1 MKFFKFL
8 FWLPILAIVVLFVT
22 ANSEKMSFSLWP
34 FLPENTKIDIA
45 GPLAI
50 IFFISFGYVV
60 AKIDS
65 WFSYSPIR
73 RALNSQKKQNKQLDR
88 KQKELTQTISG
99 LQENISNLKAMGH
112 IETEK
117 KGFFARLKD
126 KFRRK

>member
-8 FWLPILAIVVLFVT
+8 FWLPILTIVIVFVT
-22 ANSEKMSFSLWP
+22 TNSEKMSFSLWP
-34 FLPENTKIDIA
+34 FLPENSKISVS

-50 IFFISFGYVV
+50 IFFILFGYVV

-73 RALNSQKKQNKQLDR
+73 RALSSQRRQNKQLDR

-99 LQENISNLKAMGH
+99 LQENISSLKAMNHVDAG
-112 IETEK
+112 K
-117 KGFFARLKD
+117 KSFMARLRE